1 MKRREG
7 DTGED
12 FFDWFFYDGHRTE
25 EDRRAD
31 GEAGLFLFRCL
42 LGVAALV
49 GLAVGF
55 LALVAWC
62 LRG

>member
-31 GEAGLFLFRCL
+31 CEAGMFLFWCVV
-42 LGVAALV
+42 GVAGLV
-49 GLAVGF
+49 VLAAGS

-62 LRG
+62 LGG